1 MQNLRAARIMPRWPQ
16 AVVTSQSW
24 SSALRLLLFAIPAFG
39 DNVRLTN
46 LEAGNMRR
54 RDFLAL
60 AAGTVAASSS
70 GSWAQRTAV
79 PHIGVLWHAGSAEE
93 EDIYLSVVQKAFGD
107 LGYTDGKTIVLEHR
121 FPAEQADRFRSMAQE
136 LVAKK
141 PDVIVAVTELGAREL
156 RKATSTIPIV
166 VVLSPD
172 PIAAGLIESLAH
184 PGGNVTGLS
193 LMSVDLS
200 GKRLALLKE
209 AVPNISRVTLMV
221 DPKDPSSKQ
230 VAASSL
236 AAAKDLSLEL
246 RIAEVTSPATIDA
259 ALAEDVAARSE
270 ALITGAGPLMFN
282 ERARIGS
289 FVSAK
294 RLPTEVAVAEM
305 LPFGALLSYGQ
316 DFPEYFRRAVT
327 YVDRIL
333 KGAKPADLPVEQPSR
348 LKLTLNMK
356 AAKSLNLEIPAS
368 LLASADE
375 ILE

>member
-1 MQNLRAARIMPRWPQ
+1 
-16 AVVTSQSW
+16 
-24 SSALRLLLFAIPAFG
+24 
-39 DNVRLTN
+39 
-46 LEAGNMRR
+46 
-54 RDFLAL
+54 
-60 AAGTVAASSS
+60 
-70 GSWAQRTAV
+70 
-79 PHIGVLWHAGSAEE
+79 
-93 EDIYLSVVQKAFGD
+93 VVQKVFGD
-107 LGYTDGKTIVLEHR
+107 LGYTDGKTIILEHR
-121 FPAEQADRFRSMAQE
+121 FPAEQADRFRSMARE

-141 PDVIVAVTELGAREL
+141 PDVIISVTELGAREL

-209 AVPNISRVTLMV
+209 AVPNASRVTLMV
-221 DPKDPSSKQ
+221 DPKDPSSKR
-230 VAASSL
+230 VVASSL
-236 AAAKDLSLEL
+236 AAAKDLGLEL
-246 RIAEVTSPATIDA
+246 RIAEVTSPATIDTS
-259 ALAEDVAARSE
+259 LAEAVAAGSE

-289 FVSAK
+289 FVLAK
-294 RLPTEVAVAEM
+294 RLPAEVAVAEM
-305 LPFGALLSYGQ
+305 LPFGPLLSYGQ
-316 DFPEYFRRAVT
+316 DFPDYFRRAVT

-348 LKLTLNMK
+348 FKLTLNMK
-356 AAKSLNLEIPAS
+356 TAKSLNLEIPAS

-375 ILE
+375 ILD